1 MYLSSSLV
9 IPRFLEAPEKAHFDF
24 PSHSA
29 NFGMPKIRLSMEW
42 LVYPRLETALTL
54 FHFRTRGGK
63 EIEKHGGNFSAF
75 VPYHLTL
82 LLALLYLRKE
92 HAISMSLSTY

>member
-1 MYLSSSLV
+1 
-9 IPRFLEAPEKAHFDF
+9 
-24 PSHSA
+24 
-29 NFGMPKIRLSMEW
+29 MPKIRLSMEW

-92 HAISMSLSTY
+92 HAISMSLFVSAAVLARAQESFRFPRR